1 MNKEEVLKSVK
12 ELADKNM
19 ISKKELN
26 EVFSSVDQNKK
37 KNSIIEVLYYLGGL
51 IVVFGIIILITKNW
65 YKLNSVIKILSTL
78 GSGIV
83 VYLVAVFFRQY
94 KKLKKI
100 SSAFYLMSALIL
112 PIGLFVIFKIANF
125 DIFSYGTYVI
135 IFAILSILYS
145 LSYIFDKT
153 NKILLLFSIIFATFL
168 YYTVMGF
175 FFGESPLWE
184 ETYFVYFTLLAGVV
198 YILLG
203 YLFRKTSFKVFTKPF
218 YNLGTLLTLSSTMYL
233 GGYRAF
239 SYKVPLSEIPL
250 SHIMKMV
257 WEIAF
262 PFLTFFFVYL
272 SVRLKN
278 KRFLD
283 FGVAFFMGYIIKI
296 TAEYFSDS
304 LGWPLALVIIGLLMI
319 FLGYSVVNFRKKYF
333 KRKINKN

>member
-12 ELADKNM
+12 ELAEQKM

-37 KNSIIEVLYYLGGL
+37 KNSLIEVLYYLGGL

-125 DIFSYGTYVI
+125 DIFSYGVYSI
-135 IFAILSILYS
+135 IFAILSIVYF
-145 LSYIFDKT
+145 LSYFFDKT
-153 NKILLLFSIIFATFL
+153 NEILLLFSIIFAMVLF
-168 YYTVMGF
+168 YSVMGF
-175 FFGESPLWE
+175 FFEKSPLWE
-184 ETYFVYFTLLAGVV
+184 TYVGYLTLFVGFVYG
-198 YILLG
+198 LLG
-203 YLFRKTSFKVFTKPF
+203 YIFRKTSLKVFTKPF
-218 YNLGTLLTLSSTMYL
+218 YDLGALLTLSSAMYL

-239 SYKVPLSEIPL
+239 SYKMPLSEIPL
-250 SHIMKMV
+250 VHIGKMV

-272 SVRLKN
+272 SVRLKH

-333 KRKINKN
+333 KRKIEKN